1 MEKWGREIMSPVTG
15 GGQRECRRSKAC
27 LWRSW
32 QLAKALPANAFRLC
46 VFACLPP
53 RTSMRILFRPATGP
67 VICRPTFTRTPE
79 IALRKSTRRSARQ
92 ASSSVPPTN
101 WRQRPPAPTQPVALP
116 PSATPPVKIY
126 PTAPPVTGGDPV
138 RRGTLAGNFPPCQL
152 AIKISSAAMVA
163 HPVCRSLMCLSA
175 PRFMT
180 DKHHLARHFVRC
192 LETC

>member
-1 MEKWGREIMSPVTG
+1 MSPVTG
-15 GGQRECRRSKAC
+15 GGQRECRRSKTC

-79 IALRKSTRRSARQ
+79 TALRKSARRSARQ

-116 PSATPPVKIY
+116 PSETPPVKIY
-126 PTAPPVTGGDPV
+126 P
-138 RRGTLAGNFPPCQL
+138 
-152 AIKISSAAMVA
+152 I
-163 HPVCRSLMCLSA
+163 A
-175 PRFMT
+175 PRGGGEPRPT
-180 DKHHLARHFVRC
+180 EALQQ
-192 LETC
+192 ETLLLVNTQKNLFRSDGGPSSTSIINVPFCTEVHDRQASLGSPFWQVP